1 MNDLIRVPEQDQWSR
16 LKALVLDSVSSPI
29 TRRVYN
35 LGLDEFFAWYR
46 QEPRAGFT
54 KATVA
59 AWRVAL
65 EARGLRAVS
74 INVRITAVRKLAV
87 EAADNGLLAPELASG
102 ITRVKGVPSKGVRLG
117 NWLSARQAQTLLN
130 TPDTATT
137 KGLRDRAILAVLLGC
152 GLRRSEVAALT
163 MEHVQQRDGRWCI
176 VDLIGKHG
184 RVRTVP
190 MPTWVKVAIDSWTTN
205 SGLSDGHVFRAVNRA
220 GIAQAPLSEKVVWQL
235 LQRYAAAAG
244 VPGIAPHDPRRTCA
258 KLCRAAGGELEQIQ
272 LLLGHASVQT
282 TERYLGTKQDLV
294 HAPNDGI
301 KLRVSRG
308 GGHSELVFQFLTGA
322 NGWSLG

>member
-1 MNDLIRVPEQDQWSR
+1 MTDLIVVPQATQWQR

-35 LGLDEFFAWYR
+35 LGLDEFIGWYAL
-46 QEPRAGFT
+46 EPRPGFT
-54 KATVA
+54 KATVCS
-59 AWRVAL
+59 WRVSL
-65 EARGLRAVS
+65 EARGLGTVS

-87 EAADNGLLAPELASG
+87 EAADNGLLAPELANG
-102 ITRVKGVPSKGVRLG
+102 IARVKGVASKGIRLG
-117 NWLSARQAQTLLN
+117 NWLSIQQAQKLLN
-130 TPDTATT
+130 APDATTT
-137 KGLRDRAILAVLLGC
+137 KGLRDRSILAVLLGC

-163 MEHVQQRDGRWCI
+163 MNHVQQRDGRWCI
-176 VDLIGKHG
+176 VDLVGKHG

-190 MPTWVKVAIDSWTTN
+190 MPTWVKVAIEAWTGAARIN
-205 SGLSDGHVFRAVNRA
+205 HGHVFRPVNRGGQA
-220 GIAQAPLSEKVVWQL
+220 HAIALSEKVVWQL

-244 VPGIAPHDPRRTCA
+244 VPGIAPHDLRRTCA

-301 KLRVSRG
+301 KLRVA
-308 GGHSELVFQFLTGA
+308 V
-322 NGWSLG
+322 